1 MRKHSILPLVTAGF
15 LAAAGLG
22 LAACNQPQDAP
33 ESVEQAG
40 EEEAEVEDN
49 EGGEDGD
56 DAMGAGDPEK
66 GKTHFAVC
74 AGCHGMDAKGLPNLG
89 KSLVASAFVADQTDA
104 ELIAFLKIGRAAD
117 DPLNTTGVAMP
128 PKGGNPALDDED
140 LQDLVA
146 YLRTLQ

>member
-1 MRKHSILPLVTAGF
+1 MRTSTFGLIVTGF
-15 LAAAGLG
+15 LAASGLS
-22 LAACNQPQDAP
+22 LVACSQSQDAVDV
-33 ESVEQAG
+33 VEQADDEDAGEVEESG
-40 EEEAEVEDN
+40 EE
-49 EGGEDGD
+49 
-56 DAMGAGDPEK
+56 AMGPGDPEK

-146 YLRTLQ
+146 YLRTLE